1 MNSMAGKVTLVV
13 VLLAFMFLW
22 FLGNYDFIITTRAVD
37 DLETPRDVAV
47 YEGGGFCGDSIRQ
60 LGEDCSSCPTDI
72 KCSSN
77 AYCDNGV
84 CIPKK
89 TFDNSLLYIALIIIF
104 FCGISLSA
112 YLILNGRRKKK
123 ESKEEDKVKEIKEE
137 KKEER
142 EIVVNYDELENYV
155 ENALKNGYS
164 KGQIKDLLLKS
175 GWEERDVDFVFRHF
189 NQK

>member
-1 MNSMAGKVTLVV
+1 MAGKVTLVV
-13 VLLAFMFLW
+13 VLLSFMFLW
-22 FLGNYDFIITTRAVD
+22 FLGNYDFIITTRAVE
-37 DLETPRDVAV
+37 DLETPKDVVV
-47 YEGGGFCGDSIRQ
+47 YEASGFCGDSIRQ

-89 TFDNSLLYIALIIIF
+89 TLDYSLLYVVLIIIF
-104 FCGISLSA
+104 FGGISLSA
-112 YLILNGRRKKK
+112 YLILSGIRKKK

-142 EIVVNYDELENYV
+142 EIVVNYDGLENYV

-164 KGQIKDLLLKS
+164 KEQIKELLLKS
-175 GWEERDVDFVFRHF
+175 GWEEKDVDFVFRYF

>member
-1 MNSMAGKVTLVV
+1 MAREVTFVV

-22 FLGNYDFIITTRAVD
+22 FLGNYEFIITTRAVE
-37 DLETPRDVAV
+37 DLETPKDVTV
-47 YEGGGFCGDSIRQ
+47 YEDGGFCGDSIRQ
-60 LGEDCSSCPTDI
+60 LGEDCSRCPTDI

-89 TFDNSLLYIALIIIF
+89 TFDYSLLYIVLIVMF
-104 FCGISLSA
+104 FGGFGFSA

-123 ESKEEDKVKEIKEE
+123 GLKEEDKAEDVKEE
-137 KKEER
+137 KREEK

-155 ENALKNGYS
+155 GNALKIGYS

-175 GWEERDVDFVFRHF
+175 GWEEDDIDFVFKHF